1 MKVVKKI
8 VSLLLTVS
16 MLITFGSTAFAKISS
31 DISRAAAVDAGGNAG
46 AGAGGNTGMPDP
58 SISGTNPFS
67 NMGNTVLGFI
77 QWFGYVV
84 AVGMLIYIGIKY
96 MMSSANDKADLK
108 KGSVNYV
115 IGAVLVAAA
124 ATVAGAFQTIG
135 GNL

>member
-31 DISRAAAVDAGGNAG
+31 DISQATVLDAGGN

-135 GNL
+135 GNLGK

>member
-1 MKVVKKI
+1 MKNMKTLKKI
-8 VSLLLTVS
+8 VSVLLTIS
-16 MLITFGSTAFAKISS
+16 MLITMGTLVFASSMPEPKIG
-31 DISRAAAVDAGGNAG
+31 DTN
-46 AGAGGNTGMPDP
+46 
-58 SISGTNPFS
+58 NPFS

-96 MMSSANDKADLK
+96 MMSSANEKADLK

-124 ATVAGAFQTIG
+124 ATIAGAFQSIG
-135 GNL
+135 GELKAK